1 MSVKPDKTAV
11 IGLVK
16 SGDLFLTI
24 QRSATVRAP
33 LKWCFP
39 GGTVEKNESHQQAL
53 RREFVEEMN
62 LVITPVR
69 EVWTSLTPWNTELH
83 WWTATAQ
90 NLESLVPNPAEVAD
104 YRWLKLRE
112 LRDHSELLE
121 SNVQFL
127 DLVESGDISLEGS
140 LGGDNLDS

>member
-1 MSVKPDKTAV
+1 
-11 IGLVK
+11 
-16 SGDLFLTI
+16 
-24 QRSATVRAP
+24 
-33 LKWCFP
+33 
-39 GGTVEKNESHQQAL
+39 
-53 RREFVEEMN
+53 MN

-112 LRDHSELLE
+112 VRDHSELLE